1 MPGEPPLSG
10 NYFIEVP
17 ASNQSAQK
25 LATFRAIAQRD
36 YGIEDIIF
44 LIE

>member
-25 LATFRAIAQRD
+25 IGYIQKAIAQRD

-44 LIE
+44 

>member
-10 NYFIEVP
+10 KYYLEIP
-17 ASNQSAQK
+17 MSNKTAQNLQNFK
-25 LATFRAIAQRD
+25 NIAKND

-44 LIE
+44 MIE